1 MNHEVTIAAIEG
13 MALRERRTEWQRRFG
28 ASPPPAMGSGL
39 LARALAYEVQAKA
52 MGRLSKSE
60 LRRIARIHK
69 DEQARGGPQCRD
81 ADQLRPG
88 TWLSRTWHG
97 DTHQVIVMENA
108 FEYRG
113 ERYASLTAI
122 AQRITGAGWSG
133 PRFFGLK
140 SPRLGKLEVREHGR

>member
-1 MNHEVTIAAIEG
+1 MNLEAQVEAIEA
-13 MALRERRTEWQRRFG
+13 MPVSKRRTEWQGRFG
-28 ASPPPAMGSGL
+28 TSAPPAMGSGL

-60 LRRIARIHK
+60 LKRLRQIHK
-69 DEQARGGPQCRD
+69 DERARGDPRCRD

-88 TWLSRTWHG
+88 TWLSSTWHG
-97 DTHQVIVMENA
+97 EAHQVIVLENG

-113 ERYASLTAI
+113 ERYGSLTAI

-133 PRFFGLK
+133 PRFFGLN
-140 SPRLGKLEVREHGR
+140 SPRMGKLEVREHGS

>member
-1 MNHEVTIAAIEG
+1 VNHEVTIAAIEG
-13 MALRERRTEWQRRFG
+13 MVLRERRTEWQRRFS

-97 DTHQVIVMENA
+97 DTHQVTVMENA

-140 SPRLGKLEVREHGR
+140 SPRLGKLEAREHGR